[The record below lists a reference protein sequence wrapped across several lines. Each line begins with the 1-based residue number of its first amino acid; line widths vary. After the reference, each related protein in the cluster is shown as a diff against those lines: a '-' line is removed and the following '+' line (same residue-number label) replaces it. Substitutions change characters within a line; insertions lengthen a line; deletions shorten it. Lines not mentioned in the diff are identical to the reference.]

1 MSLADEFT
9 RLQAL
14 RDSGTLTE
22 DEFQR
27 AKARVLDGGVNVSP
41 AEINKLR
48 RSVSDRWIGGVCGG
62 IAALTGI
69 ESWIWRLLL
78 TVLAVFGGTGIL
90 IYILL
95 WIFVPSD

>member
-14 RDSGTLTE
+14 RDSGTLSD

-27 AKARVLDGGVNVSP
+27 AKARVLDGGISVSP

-48 RSVSDRWIGGVCGG
+48 RSVTDRWIGGVCGG

-78 TVLAVFGGTGIL
+78 TVLAVFGGTGIV